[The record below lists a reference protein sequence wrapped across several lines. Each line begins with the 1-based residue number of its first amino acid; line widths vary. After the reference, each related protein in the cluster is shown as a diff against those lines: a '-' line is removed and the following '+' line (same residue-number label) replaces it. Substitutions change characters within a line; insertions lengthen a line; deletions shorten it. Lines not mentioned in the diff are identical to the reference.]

1 MSALAKVTICTIL
14 AAFALALTA
23 SRGEA
28 APAPKKTEKKMRYL
42 ERVPVW
48 TAPKLKKSKSG
59 SKAKAAKAVTPAK
72 PQQANLSREIV
83 FDGSNVNGRYHSAGE
98 AVARVE
104 SEKELNNLI
113 GVRKDFKDR
122 LAMERAR
129 LKAADQGQ

>member
-1 MSALAKVTICTIL
+1 MSAMARIMICTVL

-23 SRGEA
+23 SRSHA
-28 APAPKKTEKKMRYL
+28 APAPKTKKSEYKFKYL
-42 ERVPVW
+42 QRVPVKPVKKTKKA
-48 TAPKLKKSKSG
+48 TAP
-59 SKAKAAKAVTPAK
+59 AKAM
-72 PQQANLSREIV
+72 SREIV

-129 LKAADQGQ
+129 LKAPSSGQ